1 MDRETEHELQR
12 LLEEFTQALDE
23 IRLATFDPE
32 RSLAGWHRV
41 QTCGWR
47 LNQLLPGLD
56 RKVA

>member
-1 MDRETEHELQR
+1 MDRETEHELDQ
-12 LLEEFTQALDE
+12 LLEELTEALDD
-23 IRLATFDPE
+23 IRLAAFDPE

-56 RKVA
+56 HQVA